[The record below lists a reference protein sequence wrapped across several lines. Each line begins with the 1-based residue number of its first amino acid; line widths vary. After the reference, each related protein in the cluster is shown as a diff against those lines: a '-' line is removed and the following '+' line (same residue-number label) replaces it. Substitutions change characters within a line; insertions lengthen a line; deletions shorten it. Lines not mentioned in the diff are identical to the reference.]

1 MIWALA
7 RPFAPHAAMALLL
20 GLAVWLIH
28 HDGAVRARRD
38 AERRQAALTARMQ
51 SELRRSEVRLA
62 LRLNA
67 IDSTL
72 GGQRA
77 AIAQTRTVIQPALVK
92 ELTRETRYADPAAG
106 ISDELRSAIDRARA
120 AVTCASAADGG
131 ILCTVPAASPAERQ

>member
-7 RPFAPHAAMALLL
+7 RPFAPRAAMALLL

-38 AERRQAALTARMQ
+38 AERRQAVLTARMQ
-51 SELRRSEVRLA
+51 SELRRSEARLA

-106 ISDELRSAIDRARA
+106 ISDELRGAIDRARA
-120 AVTCASAADGG
+120 AVACAPAADGG